1 MTEEEVTAKV
11 KEIVI
16 DVLDV
21 PEDQV
26 TPEISF
32 INDLGADSMDIT
44 SLIMDFENAFDINI
58 PEDDANKI
66 QTVGEAVKFI
76 AEAVKD

>member
-1 MTEEEVTAKV
+1 VTEEEVTAKV

>member
-1 MTEEEVTAKV
+1 VTEEEVTAKV

-76 AEAVKD
+76 AAAVKD

>member
-1 MTEEEVTAKV
+1 MTEEEVIAKV

-76 AEAVKD
+76 TAAVKD

>member
-1 MTEEEVTAKV
+1 VTEEEVTAKV

-16 DVLDV
+16 EVLDV

-76 AEAVKD
+76 VAAVKD

>member
-16 DVLDV
+16 EVLDV

-76 AEAVKD
+76 VAAVKD

>member
-66 QTVGEAVKFI
+66 QTVGDRKSV
-76 AEAVKD
+76 V

>member
-1 MTEEEVTAKV
+1 VTEEEVIAKV

-76 AEAVKD
+76 TAAVKD